1 MSKFFLTHSP
11 FKQLN
16 KYTAMTKHLAMKA
29 YGDTV
34 TQYTL

>member
-1 MSKFFLTHSP
+1 MRKFFLIHSP
-11 FKQLN
+11 LKQLN
-16 KYTAMTKHLAMKA
+16 KYTAMTKHLSMKA

>member
-11 FKQLN
+11 LKQLN
-16 KYTAMTKHLAMKA
+16 KYTAVTKHLAMKI
-29 YGDTV
+29 YRDTV